1 MYCLYCGKKIES
13 LTHYCPHCNANQ
25 YGDNDEY
32 YPDKKAL
39 KNAKKLLETSNRKGK
54 KEKQGGL
61 TEEEILALGL
71 YPEDEGYKMS
81 LISRILGKR

>member
-1 MYCLYCGKKIES
+1 MYCIFCCKKIEP

-32 YPDKKAL
+32 YPDENAYR
-39 KNAKKLLETSNRKGK
+39 NAKKNMNASGRNGK
-54 KEKQGGL
+54 KKKSVFSD
-61 TEEEILALGL
+61 EEILALGL

-81 LISRILGKR
+81 LISRILGK